1 MHMCMHMHMC
11 MCMCTGR
18 LSVISLGSEN
28 DGEPKTRCPVC
39 SLLGMRTTCIS
50 LAEGARPEAAD
61 SPPAPPTAA
70 SESGP
75 DGCSDNTRKR
85 TRPTEPCV
93 GRVTSATIEVLLR
106 HNQISSMSVEA
117 AMVAAIDSAYR
128 KLPHAFGQMT
138 PQRIMGLPV
147 AQAVPIS
154 LIPLPLS
161 AAPLLQTTK
170 AMPPPPSPP
179 LSPPMSVPTAA
190 ASRSPFKRRR
200 TSPSDDDLTPL
211 TAEER
216 YRARLLLAEKE
227 GRLPDLLVAWLA
239 S

>member
-1 MHMCMHMHMC
+1 
-11 MCMCTGR
+11 
-18 LSVISLGSEN
+18 
-28 DGEPKTRCPVC
+28 
-39 SLLGMRTTCIS
+39 MRTTCS
-50 LAEGARPEAAD
+50 LAAD
-61 SPPAPPTAA
+61 SPPAPPTVQLE
-70 SESGP
+70 SEA
-75 DGCSDNTRKR
+75 CWL
-85 TRPTEPCV
+85 
-93 GRVTSATIEVLLR
+93 TSATIEVLLR

-117 AMVAAIDSAYR
+117 AMVAAIDSAY
-128 KLPHAFGQMT
+128 LPHAFGQMT

-154 LIPLPLS
+154 LIPLRTHIPLS

-170 AMPPPPSPP
+170 AMPPPPSQP
-179 LSPPMSVPTAA
+179 LSPPISVPTAA

-227 GRLPDLLVAWLA
+227 GRLPKYVVARILGGA
-239 S
+239 GA

>member
-1 MHMCMHMHMC
+1 
-11 MCMCTGR
+11 
-18 LSVISLGSEN
+18 
-28 DGEPKTRCPVC
+28 
-39 SLLGMRTTCIS
+39 MRTTCS
-50 LAEGARPEAAD
+50 LAD
-61 SPPAPPTAA
+61 SPPAPPTVQLE
-70 SESGP
+70 SEA
-75 DGCSDNTRKR
+75 CWL
-85 TRPTEPCV
+85 
-93 GRVTSATIEVLLR
+93 TSATIEVLLR

-117 AMVAAIDSAYR
+117 AMVAAVDSAYR

-154 LIPLPLS
+154 LIPLRTHIPLS

-227 GRLPDLLVAWLA
+227 GRLPKYVVARILGGA
-239 S
+239 GA

>member
-1 MHMCMHMHMC
+1 MKPNRVV
-11 MCMCTGR
+11 TVTAR
-18 LSVISLGSEN
+18 LAFLG
-28 DGEPKTRCPVC
+28 GALP
-39 SLLGMRTTCIS
+39 GMRTTCSS
-50 LAEGARPEAAD
+50 LAAA
-61 SPPAPPTAA
+61 SPPAPPTVQLE
-70 SESGP
+70 SEA
-75 DGCSDNTRKR
+75 CWL
-85 TRPTEPCV
+85 
-93 GRVTSATIEVLLR
+93 TSATIEVLLR

-170 AMPPPPSPP
+170 AMPPLPSPP
-179 LSPPMSVPTAA
+179 LSPPISVPTAA

-227 GRLPDLLVAWLA
+227 GRLPKYVVARILGGAGA
-239 S
+239 SHRGHSPTTAPPALGLSRMH

>member
-1 MHMCMHMHMC
+1 
-11 MCMCTGR
+11 
-18 LSVISLGSEN
+18 
-28 DGEPKTRCPVC
+28 
-39 SLLGMRTTCIS
+39 MRTTCSS
-50 LAEGARPEAAD
+50 LAAD
-61 SPPAPPTAA
+61 SPRAAPTVQLE
-70 SESGP
+70 SEA
-75 DGCSDNTRKR
+75 CWL
-85 TRPTEPCV
+85 
-93 GRVTSATIEVLLR
+93 TSATIEVLLR

-117 AMVAAIDSAYR
+117 AMVAAVDSAYR

-154 LIPLPLS
+154 LRTHIPLS

-170 AMPPPPSPP
+170 AMPPPPSQP

-227 GRLPDLLVAWLA
+227 GRLPKYVVARILGGA
-239 S
+239 GA